1 MVETMAVEAVRAVG
15 APQSVAYL
23 NGLSDVRRTADPEA
37 VAEFQRAM
45 GSDVADPVPFASQ
58 VAAAWREAQ
67 DVRQGRLSKIESLV
81 ASGSSEG
88 PSMRQMMSLQ
98 YEMINLNFQQE
109 IVSDIAKK
117 GSDAIETLVRN
128 G

>member
-23 NGLSDVRRTADPEA
+23 NGLSDVRRVADPEA

-45 GSDVADPVPFASQ
+45 GLDAADPVPFVSQ
-58 VAAAWREAQ
+58 VAEAWREAQ
-67 DVRQGRLSKIESLV
+67 DVRRGMLSKIESLV

-117 GSDAIETLVRN
+117 GSDAIEALVRN

>member
-45 GSDVADPVPFASQ
+45 GPDAADSVPFASQ
-58 VAAAWREAQ
+58 VAEAWREAQ
-67 DVRQGRLSKIESLV
+67 AVRQDRLSKIESLV

-117 GSDAIETLVRN
+117 ASTAIETLIKN

>member
-1 MVETMAVEAVRAVG
+1 MVEAMAVEAVRAAG

-23 NGLSDVRRTADPEA
+23 NGLSDVRRAADPEA

-45 GSDVADPVPFASQ
+45 GPDAANPVPFASQ
-58 VAAAWREAQ
+58 VAEAWHEAQ
-67 DVRQGRLSKIESLV
+67 DVRRGRLSKIESLV

>member
-23 NGLSDVRRTADPEA
+23 NGLSDVRRVADPEA

-45 GSDVADPVPFASQ
+45 GPDAADSVPFASQ
-58 VAAAWREAQ
+58 VAEAWREAQ
-67 DVRQGRLSKIESLV
+67 DVRRGMLSKIESLV

-88 PSMRQMMSLQ
+88 PSMRQMMRLQ